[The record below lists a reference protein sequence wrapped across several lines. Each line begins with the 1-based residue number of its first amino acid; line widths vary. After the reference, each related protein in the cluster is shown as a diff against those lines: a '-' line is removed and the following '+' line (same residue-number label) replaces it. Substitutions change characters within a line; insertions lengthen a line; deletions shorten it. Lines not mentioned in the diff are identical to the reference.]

1 MAVGI
6 LELPVVVGGALEL
19 DAAGVVGL
27 LRHAVR
33 MRTPQSATD
42 GSDSLRMA

>member
-1 MAVGI
+1 VAVGI
-6 LELPVVVGGALEL
+6 PELPVVVGGALEL
-19 DAAGVVGL
+19 DASGVGL